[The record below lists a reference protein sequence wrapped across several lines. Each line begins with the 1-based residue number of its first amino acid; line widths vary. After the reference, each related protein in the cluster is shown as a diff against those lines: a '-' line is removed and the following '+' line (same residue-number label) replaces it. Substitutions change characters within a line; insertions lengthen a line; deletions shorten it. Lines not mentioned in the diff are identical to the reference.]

1 MNIDNQLIL
10 DIIQRLGIAGIAMY
24 FMYLLT
30 SNHLK
35 DIKEAILELKQE
47 IKELKEILLKVLIKY
62 AS

>member
-1 MNIDNQLIL
+1 MSIDNQLIL

-35 DIKEAILELKQE
+35 DIKNAILELKQE
-47 IKELKEILLKVLIKY
+47 IKELKELLIKVMIKY
-62 AS
+62 VS

>member
-1 MNIDNQLIL
+1 MDNQLIL

-30 SNHLK
+30 KNHLS
-35 DIKEAILELKQE
+35 DIKDAILELKE
-47 IKELKEILLKVLIKY
+47 EVKELKELLLKVLVKY

>member
-1 MNIDNQLIL
+1 MSIDNQLIL
-10 DIIQRLGIAGIAMY
+10 DIIQRLGIAGVAMY

-47 IKELKEILLKVLIKY
+47 IKELKEILIKVLVKY